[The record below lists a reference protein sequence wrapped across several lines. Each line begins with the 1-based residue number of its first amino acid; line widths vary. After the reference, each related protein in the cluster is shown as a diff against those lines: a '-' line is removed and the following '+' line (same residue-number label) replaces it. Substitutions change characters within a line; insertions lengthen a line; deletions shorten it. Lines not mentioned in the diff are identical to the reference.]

1 MKASSPRLKHLLFIG
16 CYAIIA
22 SNLLLIILK
31 SFDFEMRV
39 QEILCHAIWGWLFGT
54 GFVISLGTLS
64 VRSWRLYR
72 IFVHS
77 WKPGS
82 FLSDS
87 KLITCVLLLV
97 VINIVIS
104 IMWTVIA
111 PYSAVTIKTETVEE
125 GVRVVTLAITC
136 SCQGICYMMFGI
148 EMGYLGSILLSTA
161 TLTLLTRN
169 IRRKNFSTI
178 SLRALVYTLVVVLF
192 VGFPAHILLI
202 IYKFRVWSVVEIYL
216 VLNMITFLFL
226 IFDFTPPLIT
236 PIRQK
241 FCSHH
246 QKISSRH
253 QSGKCLMSLDV
264 GLATPTSYA
273 SPSQRVK
280 CFVY

>member
-1 MKASSPRLKHLLFIG
+1 M
-16 CYAIIA
+16 
-22 SNLLLIILK
+22 
-31 SFDFEMRV
+31 
-39 QEILCHAIWGWLFGT
+39 
-54 GFVISLGTLS
+54 FV
-64 VRSWRLYR
+64 LYR
-72 IFVHS
+72 IFVHR

-192 VGFPAHILLI
+192 VGLPAHTLLI
-202 IYKFRVWSVVEIYL
+202 IYRFWVWSVVEIYL

-236 PIRQK
+236 LIRQILLSPSK
-241 FCSHH
+241 NQLSPSEWQASHV
-246 QKISSRH
+246 
-253 QSGKCLMSLDV
+253 SG
-264 GLATPTSYA
+264 GLAIPTSYA
-273 SPSQRVK
+273 SPSQRV
-280 CFVY
+280 VY